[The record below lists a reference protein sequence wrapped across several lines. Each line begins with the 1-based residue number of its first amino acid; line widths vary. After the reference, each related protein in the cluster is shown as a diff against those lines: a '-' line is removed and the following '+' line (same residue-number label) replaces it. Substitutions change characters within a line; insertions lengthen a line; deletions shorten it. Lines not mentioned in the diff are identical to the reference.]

1 MLHELERDELSA
13 VTVRGELIKAAA
25 EKMATGGGDLVLAEL
40 CAWAWQNRDWSTL
53 EQVWLVHGF
62 AALLGNPAIAGWF
75 AQTPPDARR
84 DHPALSLPYA
94 TIAGLRDSTSPDLD
108 RMIRALVQEGRLHSG
123 WSRHENLDDAI
134 RAGTLWMTSVGA
146 FPAGTQGRPNE
157 DAWRISQAIEDGL
170 VQEAES
176 GSFPSTAAEASF
188 RGFSALVAIS
198 TGDVVVVVPTRP
210 DRDVHVGDVVT
221 FQPVS
226 GDPTLVTHRVVA
238 KSITANGVLFTTK
251 GDANRADDQ
260 PIRSEQVVG
269 KFFVRVPLVGYLTV
283 WLGQYRTLVTS
294 AIGLCLLG
302 YALASVLVWI
312 RTRPRRKAAA

>member
-1 MLHELERDELSA
+1 MTSA
-13 VTVRGELIKAAA
+13 VVLASIGAVAVLVVGVPR
-25 EKMATGGGDLVLAEL
+25 MVGGGALAVL
-40 CAWAWQNRDWSTL
+40 
-53 EQVWLVHGF
+53 
-62 AALLGNPAIAGWF
+62 
-75 AQTPPDARR
+75 
-84 DHPALSLPYA
+84 
-94 TIAGLRDSTSPDLD
+94 
-108 RMIRALVQEGRLHSG
+108 
-123 WSRHENLDDAI
+123 
-134 RAGTLWMTSVGA
+134 
-146 FPAGTQGRPNE
+146 
-157 DAWRISQAIEDGL
+157 
-170 VQEAES
+170 S
-176 GSFPSTAAEASF
+176 GSMEPS
-188 RGFSALVAIS
+188 INP
-198 TGDVVVVVPTRP
+198 GDVVVVVPTRP

-283 WLGQYRTLVTS
+283 WFGQYRTLVTS